1 MKFRPSPPLKL
12 LRRLVRSIEANG
24 VRGATVHSIQRL
36 FRSIKNHGLHGTIH
50 RAFIKAPVVPG
61 ADTPEPPHPFD
72 LRYGTD
78 TGGYTSSA
86 ELRGNTLSSL
96 YTTAYWGI
104 APSAFSSALS
114 SLKINFD
121 EFTFVDVGCGKGRAI
136 LVAAQFPFHGLFGV
150 EIDPELCVIARANLT
165 LTSELADRASIVNE
179 DAVSV
184 TYPEGPL
191 VIFMF
196 HPFLA
201 PVLRRVLA
209 NLEKQLRNSPRT
221 AYLMYARNP
230 RYTHVL
236 EKFPFLQELSETAHP
251 LSPED
256 AAVDRF
262 RLTHEQFTLYSADLT
277 R

>member
-24 VRGATVHSIQRL
+24 VRGAIVHSMQRL
-36 FRSIKNHGLHGTIH
+36 FRSLKNHGLRGTFD
-50 RAFIKAPVVPG
+50 RAFLKAPVTPFVD
-61 ADTPEPPHPFD
+61 APEPPHPFD
-72 LRYGTD
+72 LQYGTD

-86 ELRGNTLSSL
+86 ELHGNTLSSL
-96 YTTAYWGI
+96 YTTAYVGI
-104 APSAFSSALS
+104 APSALSSALS
-114 SLKINFD
+114 SLKVNYG

-136 LVAAQFPFHGLFGV
+136 LIASQFPFHRLFGV
-150 EIDPELCVIARANLT
+150 EIAPELCVIARANLA
-165 LTSELADRASIVNE
+165 LRPEWAERSSILNE

-209 NLEKQLRNSPRT
+209 NLETQLRDSPRT
-221 AYLMYARNP
+221 TYLLYARNP
-230 RYTHVL
+230 RYEHVL
-236 EKFPFLQELSETAHP
+236 KKFPFLQELSETAHP

-262 RLTHEQFTLYSADLT
+262 RLTHEQFTVYSANLT